1 MKKLGKIKVSDDK
14 KMKYIKKFWRK
25 NYKIEVK

>member
-14 KMKYIKKFWRK
+14 KMKYIKNFEEKTIK
-25 NYKIEVK
+25 LM